1 MNWISGAKLV
11 AAVSNAGGLGTLG
24 PNAGAKKVTTDYDV
38 TGERLREQI
47 RMVKNL
53 TEKPFAV
60 NIPIGFGEG
69 RRYSEKCLQV
79 VLEEGVSIVVTSVGS
94 PKVYTQK
101 LKDHGIVVMHA
112 VSTMSQAKKSEA
124 SFVDAVICEG
134 YEGGGHKGFEE
145 MTSFTLIPM
154 VADNVKI
161 PVIAGGGIV
170 DARGILAALALGA
183 DGVYMGTRLM
193 ASLES
198 DAHPKIKD
206 AIVKSEDVCT
216 VSLDH
221 GEMLGRCLKN
231 SYTQKYKD
239 MAESGAS
246 SEELSEFHRDHSL
259 YHTQMTGDIDGCEIM
274 CGQGAG
280 LIKSI
285 LSVDEIIGEFAKSI
299 PFTLEK
305 CKEKLSDF

>member
-1 MNWISGAKLV
+1 M
-11 AAVSNAGGLGTLG
+11 G
-24 PNAGAKKVTTDYDV
+24 PNAGAKKVTTDFDV

-47 RMVKNL
+47 RKVKNL

-69 RRYSEKCLQV
+69 RKYSEKCLQV

-145 MTSFTLIPM
+145 LTSFTLIPM
-154 VADNVKI
+154 VADNVTI

-170 DARGILAALALGA
+170 DARGVVAALALGA

-216 VSLDH
+216 VSLNH
-221 GEMLGRCLKN
+221 GEMLGRCLINLYARKF
-231 SYTQKYKD
+231 KD
-239 MAESGAS
+239 MVESGAS
-246 SEELSEFHRDHSL
+246 HEELSEFQKNHSL
-259 YHTQMTGDIDGCEIM
+259 YHTQITGDIDGCEIM

-280 LIKSI
+280 LIRRI
-285 LSVDEIIGEFAKSI
+285 QSVAEIIEEIATSI
-299 PFTLEK
+299 PSVLENGR
-305 CKEKLSDF
+305 EKLSEFPKK